1 MNVLVV
7 ILGVAAIVGVS
18 LWLSYRQ
25 GRSSVIVENNKTAKE
40 VSDEQAQIAVD
51 RPSKSDVVDELRRG
65 SF

>member
-7 ILGVAAIVGVS
+7 LLGVAAIFGVS

-40 VSDEQAQIAVD
+40 VSDEQTQIAVN
-51 RPSKSDVVDELRRG
+51 RPSKSDVIDKLRRG